1 MLPLPTHAS
10 STHTHTGA
18 PAKQT
23 RSLGRVLPSHLR
35 VWRGPLRGDG
45 KSLPSCSLGGLTA
58 EGGRRPPS
66 LTHRLPDTYPQLF
79 NLGKSQTA
87 QVIGRD
93 CQRSFSPSCALPLT
107 GEKLSSSH
115 DLPRWSARQTQVPGS
130 PCPPVPGQAAFQI
143 WQVDFSKLPS
153 PSAPDPT
160 HASGLDR
167 RLSLAVEPS
176 CASQ

>member
-115 DLPRWSARQTQVPGS
+115 DLPRWSARQTQVPSRPRS
-130 PCPPVPGQAAFQI
+130 PAVPAHLSQARLPFRSGRWTSPNCQAHRLLIPPMPPAWTG
-143 WQVDFSKLPS
+143 
-153 PSAPDPT
+153 
-160 HASGLDR
+160 G
-167 RLSLAVEPS
+167 
-176 CASQ
+176 